1 MVDWF
6 GRFKLTWRTSPM
18 TSFPIFY
25 WSSKKVDQLAG
36 LRAQGVGWR
45 KISQE
50 MGIGVK
56 TLYRLAG
63 DRSNI
68 REKVS

>member
-1 MVDWF
+1 
-6 GRFKLTWRTSPM
+6 M